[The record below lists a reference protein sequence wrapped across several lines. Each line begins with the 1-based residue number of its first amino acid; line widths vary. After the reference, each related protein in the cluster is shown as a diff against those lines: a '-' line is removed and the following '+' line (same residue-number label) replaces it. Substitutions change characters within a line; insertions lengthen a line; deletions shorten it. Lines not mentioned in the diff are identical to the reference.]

1 MTLNSAVVLAAGD
14 RQRLRPL
21 TRNGPKPMLPATTRP
36 VLEYVLDALV
46 TAGVEHVHLVV
57 GYKRDRVREHFGST
71 YRGVPLSYVVQ
82 DDRLGS
88 GHALLAAREKIE
100 DPFLVVNGDQIV
112 APEMVADVRE
122 AFERGRER
130 ATVALGVVERADV
143 AEYGAVVLSGD
154 RVTEIVENPDTDA
167 YSLLNA
173 GIYAFD
179 DRIFEAIESTPRDAG
194 ELELT
199 DTLRRLVASE
209 ATVRGVR
216 TNGIWLDATHP
227 WHLLDVAHEL
237 LARGRVPEPER
248 DDRVW
253 VADTADVHES
263 ATLRPPVVVGPDCE
277 VRAGA
282 VVGPFATL
290 GPNATVGAN
299 AVVERSVLDA
309 DTRVGANATLLD
321 CVTGQDVRLGAGTTV
336 PGGPGDVRVDE
347 VVHEDQRLGAL
358 LADRVRAG
366 GNASFVPGT
375 LVGPGTTIDAGAS
388 VAGTVAEQA
397 TLLR

>member
-1 MTLNSAVVLAAGD
+1 MTLDSAVVLAAGEG
-14 RQRLRPL
+14 RRLRPL
-21 TRNGPKPMLPATTRP
+21 TRNRPKPMLPATTRP

-46 TAGVEHVHLVV
+46 TAGVERIHLVV
-57 GYKRDRVREHFGST
+57 GYKRDRVREHFGSS

-88 GHALLAAREKIE
+88 GDALLAARDAVEP
-100 DPFLVVNGDQIV
+100 PFLAVNGDQV
-112 APEMVADVRE
+112 LDPGMVADVRE

-130 ATVALGVVERADV
+130 PTVALGAVERDDLAQ
-143 AEYGAVVLSGD
+143 YGAVVLSDD
-154 RVTEIVENPDTDA
+154 RVTELVENPGTDV

-173 GIYAFD
+173 GVYAFD
-179 DRIFEAIESTPRDAG
+179 DGIFEAVASTPRDAG
-194 ELELT
+194 DLALT

-209 ATVRGVR
+209 TTVRGVR
-216 TNGIWLDATHP
+216 TSGVWLDASRP

-237 LARGRVPEPER
+237 LVRGRVDEPER
-248 DDRVW
+248 EDRVW
-253 VADTADVHES
+253 VADEATVHES
-263 ATLRPPVVVGPDCE
+263 ATLRPPVVVGPHSE

-290 GPNATVGAN
+290 GADATVGAN
-299 AVVERSVLDA
+299 AVVERSVLDD

-347 VVHEDQRLGAL
+347 VVHENQRLGAL

-397 TLLR
+397 TLVR